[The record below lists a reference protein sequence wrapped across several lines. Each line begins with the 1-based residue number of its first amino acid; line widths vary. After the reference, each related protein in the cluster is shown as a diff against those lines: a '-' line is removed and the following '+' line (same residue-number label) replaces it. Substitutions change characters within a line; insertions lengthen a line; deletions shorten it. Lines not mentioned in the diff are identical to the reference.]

1 MSATTATARE
11 RTKAANRAGFG
22 AFIGSTIEWFDFYI
36 YGTAAALVFDKV
48 FFPELEGPIG
58 TLVAF
63 ATFWVGFLARPIGG
77 IIFGHYGD
85 RLGRK
90 KTLVITLLMMGI
102 STTAIGL
109 LPGYA
114 SIGIAAPILLVC
126 IRMIQGI
133 GLGGEWG
140 GSVLIASEHAPK
152 GKSVLYGAFAQ
163 QGSPVG
169 NTLSTV
175 SFLAISQ
182 LPDDA
187 FVSWGW
193 RVPFLASAALVMVGL
208 LVRLKV
214 TESPAM
220 AKLIEKKEVVKLP
233 LTEVLR
239 SHPMLIVLGIGACTI
254 GLSATYFKSTFA
266 LSWAT
271 TSLGFDRSSFLTIIL
286 VANITQIIVQPF
298 GAVIATRMKSW
309 SRAVIVM
316 LVPELV
322 LMPVMFVLI
331 STENYGLA
339 MLGVAVATIPHCLY
353 YAALAGML
361 ASRFPAHL
369 RYTGISLCYQLCGT
383 LLGGTTPIIGQF
395 LLNRTGSITA
405 VIAYAV
411 FQVALTLGCML
422 LLLKRPN
429 HDEQAAEPAAA
440 PAPRPSPPD
449 RPYTQNGVPPCR

>member
-214 TESPAM
+214 AESPAM

-271 TSLGFDRSSFLTIIL
+271 TSLDFDRSSFLTIIL

-440 PAPRPSPPD
+440 PRTAPV
-449 RPYTQNGVPPCR
+449 TA

>member
-63 ATFWVGFLARPIGG
+63 ATFWVGFLARPLGG
-77 IIFGHYGD
+77 IVFGHYGD
-85 RLGRK
+85 KLGRK
-90 KTLVITLLMMGI
+90 KTLVITLLMMGV

-214 TESPAM
+214 AESPAM
-220 AKLIEKKEVVKLP
+220 AKLIEKKEVAKLP
-233 LTEVLR
+233 LSEVLR

-298 GAVIATRMKSW
+298 GALIATRMKSW

-316 LVPELV
+316 LVPELI

-339 MLGVAVATIPHCLY
+339 MVGVAVATIPHCLY

-440 PAPRPSPPD
+440 PRTAPV
-449 RPYTQNGVPPCR
+449 TA

>member
-114 SIGIAAPILLVC
+114 SIGVAAPILLVC

-169 NTLSTV
+169 NTLSTL

-182 LPDDA
+182 LPDAA

-220 AKLIEKKEVVKLP
+220 AELIEKKEVAKLP

-271 TSLGFDRSSFLTIIL
+271 TSLDFDRSSFLTIIL
-286 VANITQIIVQPF
+286 VANITQIVVQPF
-298 GAVIATRMKSW
+298 GALIATRMKSW

-316 LVPELV
+316 LVPELI

-331 STENYGLA
+331 STGNYALA
-339 MLGVAVATIPHCLY
+339 MAGVAVATIPHCLY

-429 HDEQAAEPAAA
+429 HDELSVQPATAPRAA
-440 PAPRPSPPD
+440 PVTA
-449 RPYTQNGVPPCR
+449 

>member
-1 MSATTATARE
+1 MSASTATSRAETR
-11 RTKAANRAGFG
+11 AANRAGLG
-22 AFIGSTIEWFDFYI
+22 AFVGSTIEWFDFYI
-36 YGTAAALVFDKV
+36 YGTAAALAFDKV
-48 FFPELEGPIG
+48 FFPELDGAIG

-77 IIFGHYGD
+77 IVFGHFGD

-109 LPGYA
+109 LPSYA
-114 SIGIAAPILLVC
+114 SIGVAAPILLVC

-140 GSVLIASEHAPK
+140 GSVLIASESAPK

-169 NTLSTV
+169 NTLATL

-187 FVSWGW
+187 FASWGW
-193 RVPFLASAALVMVGL
+193 RVPFLASAVLVLVGL

-214 TESPAM
+214 AESPAM

-239 SHPMLIVLGIGACTI
+239 SHPGLIALGIGACTI

-271 TSLGFDRSSFLTIIL
+271 SSLDFDRSTFLTIIL
-286 VANITQIIVQPF
+286 VANITQVIVQPF
-298 GAVIATRMKSW
+298 GAVLATKMKSW
-309 SRAVIVM
+309 SRAVTVM

-322 LMPVMFVLI
+322 LLPLMFVLI
-331 STENYGLA
+331 NTGNYGLA

-395 LLNRTGSITA
+395 LLNKTGSITA
-405 VIAYAV
+405 VIAYAL

-429 HDEQAAEPAAA
+429 HDELAADAA
-440 PAPRPSPPD
+440 PAPR
-449 RPYTQNGVPPCR
+449 TVAATATTNGA

>member
-1 MSATTATARE
+1 MSASTATARE
-11 RTKAANRAGFG
+11 KTKAANRAGFG

-182 LPDDA
+182 LPDAA

-271 TSLGFDRSSFLTIIL
+271 TSLDFDRSSFLTIIL

-383 LLGGTTPIIGQF
+383 LLGGTTPILGQF

-429 HDEQAAEPAAA
+429 HDEQAAEPVAARRTA
-440 PAPRPSPPD
+440 SVTA
-449 RPYTQNGVPPCR
+449 

>member
-114 SIGIAAPILLVC
+114 SIGVAAPILLVF

-152 GKSVLYGAFAQ
+152 GKSVLYAAFAQ

-169 NTLSTV
+169 NTLSTL

-214 TESPAM
+214 AESPAM

-271 TSLGFDRSSFLTIIL
+271 TSLDFDRSSFLTIIL

-298 GAVIATRMKSW
+298 GALMATRMKSW

-316 LVPELV
+316 LVPELF
-322 LMPVMFVLI
+322 LMPVMFLLI
-331 STENYGLA
+331 RTENYGLA

-383 LLGGTTPIIGQF
+383 LLGGTTPIVGQF

-429 HDEQAAEPAAA
+429 HDEQAAEPVAA
-440 PAPRPSPPD
+440 PRTAPV
-449 RPYTQNGVPPCR
+449 TA

>member
-1 MSATTATARE
+1 MSAPTAPTARD
-11 RTKAANRAGFG
+11 RTRAANRAGIG

-36 YGTAAALVFDKV
+36 YGTASALVFDKV
-48 FFPELEGPIG
+48 FFPELDGALG

-63 ATFWVGFLARPIGG
+63 ATFWVGFLARPLGG

-90 KTLVITLLMMGI
+90 KTLVITLLMMGV

-114 SIGIAAPILLVC
+114 SIGIAAPVLLVA

-140 GSVLIASEHAPK
+140 GSVLIASESAPK

-169 NTLSTV
+169 NTLSTL
-175 SFLAISQ
+175 SFLAISR
-182 LPDDA
+182 LLDDA
-187 FVSWGW
+187 FTSWGW
-193 RVPFLASAALVMVGL
+193 RVPFLASALLVMVGL
-208 LVRLKV
+208 FVRLKV
-214 TESPAM
+214 AESPAM
-220 AKLIEKKEVVKLP
+220 AKLIEKKEVAKLP

-271 TSLGFDRSSFLTIIL
+271 SALDFDRSSFLTIIL

-298 GAVIATRMKSW
+298 GAVLATKMKSW
-309 SRAVIVM
+309 SRAVCVM
-316 LVPELV
+316 LIPELF
-322 LMPVMFVLI
+322 LMPVMFLLI
-331 STENYGLA
+331 GTENYGLA
-339 MLGVAVATIPHCLY
+339 MFGVAVATIPHCLY

-383 LLGGTTPIIGQF
+383 LLGGTTPIIGQS
-395 LLNRTGSITA
+395 LLNWTGSITA
-405 VIAYAV
+405 VIVYAV
-411 FQVALTLGCML
+411 FQVALTMGCML
-422 LLLKRPN
+422 LLLRRPN
-429 HDEQAAEPAAA
+429 HDETAADTAAGAPVAA
-440 PAPRPSPPD
+440 PLPAR
-449 RPYTQNGVPPCR
+449 

>member
-63 ATFWVGFLARPIGG
+63 ATFWVGFLARPLGG

-85 RLGRK
+85 KLGRK
-90 KTLVITLLMMGI
+90 KTLVITLLMMGV

-214 TESPAM
+214 AESPAM
-220 AKLIEKKEVVKLP
+220 AKLIEKKEVAKLP
-233 LTEVLR
+233 LSEVLR

-286 VANITQIIVQPF
+286 VANVTQIVVQPF
-298 GAVIATRMKSW
+298 GALIATRMKSW

-316 LVPELV
+316 LVPELI

-339 MLGVAVATIPHCLY
+339 MVGVAVATIPHCLY

-429 HDEQAAEPAAA
+429 HDEQAAAPAAA
-440 PAPRPSPPD
+440 PRTA
-449 RPYTQNGVPPCR
+449 TVTA

>member
-1 MSATTATARE
+1 MSAVTARE
-11 RTKAANRAGFG
+11 QNRTANRAGIG

-77 IIFGHYGD
+77 VIFGHYGD

-90 KTLVITLLMMGI
+90 KTLVITLLMMGV
-102 STTAIGL
+102 STTLIGL

-114 SIGIAAPILLVC
+114 SIGVAAPILLVC
-126 IRMIQGI
+126 IRMVQGI

-169 NTLSTV
+169 NTMSTV

-182 LPDDA
+182 LPDEA
-187 FVSWGW
+187 FLSWGW
-193 RVPFLASAALVMVGL
+193 RVPFLASAALVIVGL
-208 LVRLKV
+208 FIRMRV

-220 AKLIEKKEVVKLP
+220 AKLIEAKKVAKMP

-239 SHPMLIVLGIGACTI
+239 TQPMLIALGIGACTI

-271 TSLGFDRSSFLTIIL
+271 SHLSFDRSSFLTIIL

-298 GAVIATRMKSW
+298 GALIATRMNSW
-309 SRAVIVM
+309 ARAVCIM
-316 LVPELV
+316 LLPELV
-322 LMPVMFVLI
+322 LMPLMFILI
-331 STENYGLA
+331 GTQNYGLA
-339 MLGVAVATIPHCLY
+339 MVGTVVATIPHCLY

-361 ASRFPAHL
+361 ASRFPAHV

-383 LLGGTTPIIGQF
+383 LLGGTTPIVGQF
-395 LLNRTGSITA
+395 LLTQTGSITA

-411 FQVALTLGCML
+411 FQVVLTLGCML

-429 HDEQAAEPAAA
+429 YDEQADVASVRAEAVPA
-440 PAPRPSPPD
+440 
-449 RPYTQNGVPPCR
+449 

>member
-63 ATFWVGFLARPIGG
+63 ATFWVGFLARPLGG

-90 KTLVITLLMMGI
+90 KTLVITLLMMGV

-114 SIGIAAPILLVC
+114 SIGVAAPILLVC

-152 GKSVLYGAFAQ
+152 GKSVLYAAFAQ

-214 TESPAM
+214 AESPAM
-220 AKLIEKKEVVKLP
+220 AQLIEKKEVVKLP

-271 TSLGFDRSSFLTIIL
+271 TSLDFDRSSFLTIIL

-298 GAVIATRMKSW
+298 GALIATRMKSW

-316 LVPELV
+316 LVPELI
-322 LMPVMFVLI
+322 LMPVMFMLI

-395 LLNRTGSITA
+395 LLNRTGSIAA

-411 FQVALTLGCML
+411 LQVALTLGCML
-422 LLLKRPN
+422 LLLKRSN
-429 HDEQAAEPAAA
+429 HDEQAADPVAA
-440 PAPRPSPPD
+440 PRTAPV
-449 RPYTQNGVPPCR
+449 TA

>member
-48 FFPELEGPIG
+48 FFPELEGPVG

-90 KTLVITLLMMGI
+90 KTLVITLLLMGI

-169 NTLSTV
+169 NTLSTL

-193 RVPFLASAALVMVGL
+193 RVPFLASAALVIVGL

-214 TESPAM
+214 AESPAM

-271 TSLGFDRSSFLTIIL
+271 TSLDFDRSSFLTIIL
-286 VANITQIIVQPF
+286 VANVTQIIVQPF
-298 GAVIATRMKSW
+298 GALIATRMKSW
-309 SRAVIVM
+309 SRAVTVM
-316 LVPELV
+316 LLPELI
-322 LMPVMFVLI
+322 LMPLMFILI

-429 HDEQAAEPAAA
+429 HDELAAEPVTATRTA
-440 PAPRPSPPD
+440 PVTA
-449 RPYTQNGVPPCR
+449 

>member
-214 TESPAM
+214 AESPAM

-271 TSLGFDRSSFLTIIL
+271 TSLDFDRSSFLTIIL

-429 HDEQAAEPAAA
+429 HDEQAAEPVAAA
-440 PAPRPSPPD
+440 AR
-449 RPYTQNGVPPCR
+449 TATAAV

>member
-1 MSATTATARE
+1 MSASTATPRE
-11 RTKAANRAGFG
+11 RTRAANRAGFG

-48 FFPELEGPIG
+48 FFPELDGAIG

-77 IIFGHYGD
+77 VIFGHYGD

-114 SIGIAAPILLVC
+114 SIGIAAPILLVA
-126 IRMIQGI
+126 IRMVQGI

-169 NTLSTV
+169 NTLSTL

-182 LPDDA
+182 LPDEA

-193 RVPFLASAALVMVGL
+193 RLPFLFSAALVIVGL
-208 LVRLKV
+208 FVRLKV
-214 TESPAM
+214 AESPAM
-220 AKLIEKKEVVKLP
+220 ANLIQKKEVVKVP

-239 SHPMLIVLGIGACTI
+239 TQPMLIVLGIGACTI

-271 TSLGFDRSSFLTIIL
+271 SSLDFDRSSFLTIIL
-286 VANITQIIVQPF
+286 VANVTQIVVQPF
-298 GAVIATRMKSW
+298 GALIATRMKSW
-309 SRAVIVM
+309 SRAVTVM
-316 LVPELV
+316 LLPELV
-322 LMPVMFVLI
+322 LMPLMFVLI
-331 STENYGLA
+331 GTENYGLA
-339 MLGVAVATIPHCLY
+339 MVGVAVATIPHCLY

-411 FQVALTLGCML
+411 LQVVLTLGCML

-429 HDEQAAEPAAA
+429 HDERAAEPLAA
-440 PAPRPSPPD
+440 PRTAPV
-449 RPYTQNGVPPCR
+449 TA

>member
-63 ATFWVGFLARPIGG
+63 ATFWVGFLARPLGG

-85 RLGRK
+85 KLGRK
-90 KTLVITLLMMGI
+90 KTLVITLLMMGV

-214 TESPAM
+214 AESPAM
-220 AKLIEKKEVVKLP
+220 AKLIEKKEVAKLP
-233 LTEVLR
+233 LSEVLR

-271 TSLGFDRSSFLTIIL
+271 TSLGFDRTSFLTIIL
-286 VANITQIIVQPF
+286 VANVTQIVVQPF
-298 GAVIATRMKSW
+298 GALIATRMKSW

-316 LVPELV
+316 LVPELI

-339 MLGVAVATIPHCLY
+339 MVGVAVATIPHCLY

-429 HDEQAAEPAAA
+429 HDEQAAAPAAA
-440 PAPRPSPPD
+440 PRTAPV
-449 RPYTQNGVPPCR
+449 TA

>member
-48 FFPELEGPIG
+48 FFPELEGSIG

-63 ATFWVGFLARPIGG
+63 ATFWVGFLARPLGG

-220 AKLIEKKEVVKLP
+220 AKLIEKKEVAKLP

-271 TSLGFDRSSFLTIIL
+271 TSLDFDRSSFLTIIL
-286 VANITQIIVQPF
+286 VANVTQIIVQPF
-298 GAVIATRMKSW
+298 GALIATRMKSW

-316 LVPELV
+316 LVPELI

-405 VIAYAV
+405 VIVYAV

-429 HDEQAAEPAAA
+429 HDEQSAEPVAA
-440 PAPRPSPPD
+440 PRTAPV
-449 RPYTQNGVPPCR
+449 TA

>member
-63 ATFWVGFLARPIGG
+63 ATFWVGFLARPLGG

-85 RLGRK
+85 KLGRK

-214 TESPAM
+214 AESPAM
-220 AKLIEKKEVVKLP
+220 AKLIEKKEVAKLP
-233 LTEVLR
+233 LSEVLR

-286 VANITQIIVQPF
+286 VANITQIVVQPF
-298 GAVIATRMKSW
+298 GALIATRMKSW

-316 LVPELV
+316 LVPELI

-339 MLGVAVATIPHCLY
+339 MVGVAVATIPHCLY

-440 PAPRPSPPD
+440 PRTAPV
-449 RPYTQNGVPPCR
+449 TA

>member
-1 MSATTATARE
+1 MSASTATPRE
-11 RTKAANRAGFG
+11 RTRAANRAGFG

-48 FFPELEGPIG
+48 FFPELDGAIG

-77 IIFGHYGD
+77 VIFGHYGD

-114 SIGIAAPILLVC
+114 SIGIAAPILLVA
-126 IRMIQGI
+126 IRMVQGI

-169 NTLSTV
+169 NTLSTL

-182 LPDDA
+182 LPDEA

-193 RVPFLASAALVMVGL
+193 RLPFLFSAALVIVGL
-208 LVRLKV
+208 FVRLKV
-214 TESPAM
+214 AESPAM
-220 AKLIEKKEVVKLP
+220 ANLIQKKEVVKVP

-239 SHPMLIVLGIGACTI
+239 TQPMLIVLGIGACTI

-271 TSLGFDRSSFLTIIL
+271 SSLDFDRSSFLTIIL
-286 VANITQIIVQPF
+286 VANITQIVVQPF
-298 GAVIATRMKSW
+298 GALIATRMKSW
-309 SRAVIVM
+309 SRAVTVM
-316 LVPELV
+316 LLPELV
-322 LMPVMFVLI
+322 LMPLMFVLI
-331 STENYGLA
+331 GTENYGLA
-339 MLGVAVATIPHCLY
+339 MVGVAVATIPHCLY

-405 VIAYAV
+405 VITYAV
-411 FQVALTLGCML
+411 LQVVLTLGCML

-429 HDEQAAEPAAA
+429 HDEQAAEPLAA
-440 PAPRPSPPD
+440 PRTAPV
-449 RPYTQNGVPPCR
+449 TA

>member
-1 MSATTATARE
+1 MSASTARE
-11 RTKAANRAGFG
+11 RTRAANRAGFG

-48 FFPELEGPIG
+48 FFPGLEGPIG

-126 IRMIQGI
+126 IRMVQGI

-169 NTLSTV
+169 NTLSTL

-182 LPDDA
+182 LPDEA

-193 RVPFLASAALVMVGL
+193 RVPFLASAALVIVGL

-214 TESPAM
+214 SESPAM
-220 AKLIEKKEVVKLP
+220 ANLIEKKKVVKLP

-239 SHPMLIVLGIGACTI
+239 TQPMLIALGIGACTI

-298 GAVIATRMKSW
+298 GAVMATRMKSW
-309 SRAVIVM
+309 SRAVTVM
-316 LVPELV
+316 LLPELI
-322 LMPVMFVLI
+322 LMPLMFILI
-331 STENYGLA
+331 STGNYGLA

-429 HDEQAAEPAAA
+429 HDEQAAEPV
-440 PAPRPSPPD
+440 PARP
-449 RPYTQNGVPPCR
+449 TVPATA

>member
-1 MSATTATARE
+1 MSASTATPRE
-11 RTKAANRAGFG
+11 RTRAANRAGFG

-48 FFPELEGPIG
+48 FFPELDGAIG

-77 IIFGHYGD
+77 VIFGHYGD

-114 SIGIAAPILLVC
+114 SIGIAAPILLVA
-126 IRMIQGI
+126 IRMVQGI

-169 NTLSTV
+169 NTLSTL

-182 LPDDA
+182 LPDEA

-193 RVPFLASAALVMVGL
+193 RLPFLFSAALVIVGL
-208 LVRLKV
+208 FVRLKV
-214 TESPAM
+214 AESPAM
-220 AKLIEKKEVVKLP
+220 ANLIQKKEVVKVP

-239 SHPMLIVLGIGACTI
+239 TQPMLIVLGIGACTI

-271 TSLGFDRSSFLTIIL
+271 SSLDFDRSSFLTIIL
-286 VANITQIIVQPF
+286 VANITQIVVQPF
-298 GAVIATRMKSW
+298 GALIATRMKSW
-309 SRAVIVM
+309 SRAVTVM
-316 LVPELV
+316 LLPELV
-322 LMPVMFVLI
+322 LMPLMFVLI
-331 STENYGLA
+331 GTENYGLA
-339 MLGVAVATIPHCLY
+339 MVGVAVATIPHCLY

-411 FQVALTLGCML
+411 LQVVLTLGCML

-429 HDEQAAEPAAA
+429 HDEQAAEPLAA
-440 PAPRPSPPD
+440 PRAASV
-449 RPYTQNGVPPCR
+449 TA

>member
-63 ATFWVGFLARPIGG
+63 ATFWVGFLARPLGG

-90 KTLVITLLMMGI
+90 KTLVITLLMMGV

-140 GSVLIASEHAPK
+140 GSVLIAAEHAPK
-152 GKSVLYGAFAQ
+152 GKSVLYAAFAQ

-169 NTLSTV
+169 NTLSTL

-182 LPDDA
+182 LPDEA

-214 TESPAM
+214 AESPAM
-220 AKLIEKKEVVKLP
+220 AKLIEKREVAKLP

-239 SHPMLIVLGIGACTI
+239 THPMLIVLGIGACTI

-271 TSLGFDRSSFLTIIL
+271 TSLDFDRSSFLTIIL
-286 VANITQIIVQPF
+286 VANVTQIIVQPF
-298 GAVIATRMKSW
+298 GALIATRMKSW

-316 LVPELV
+316 LVPELI

-339 MLGVAVATIPHCLY
+339 MVGVAVATIPHCLY

-411 FQVALTLGCML
+411 FQVVLTLGCML

-429 HDEQAAEPAAA
+429 HDEQAAA
-440 PAPRPSPPD
+440 PVAAPRPA
-449 RPYTQNGVPPCR
+449 TVTA